1 MSQFEKI
8 IIPLIEPKLKPI
20 DFTDKTGF
28 IGCYTFD
35 PDRPSF
41 DKEFFIVFNNNI
53 LPNKLFL
60 TSGGAFILLGILMAI
75 INHFKG
81 VNNNV

>member
-1 MSQFEKI
+1 MDNISKI
-8 IIPLIEPKLKPI
+8 
-20 DFTDKTGF
+20 TG
-28 IGCYTFD
+28 Y
-35 PDRPSF
+35 
-41 DKEFFIVFNNNI
+41 KEVITVFNNNI

>member
-1 MSQFEKI
+1 MINTLLSLVIRTSYTSSALGGKI
-8 IIPLIEPKLKPI
+8 
-20 DFTDKTGF
+20 T
-28 IGCYTFD
+28 
-35 PDRPSF
+35 
-41 DKEFFIVFNNNI
+41 VFNNNI